1 MELGISFTGD
11 IANKNKLPA
20 YEGIKSVEHIS
31 CSLLI
36 ISSFLVEGRIR
47 RKKFQAVPIEFNLVA
62 QRKGSFEFLYEVILP
77 VSASIAIELGE
88 TITAEFMIDFLKYIY
103 QRLLGKKE
111 TVENKEISKLEER
124 HSGDFNAIVEAVES
138 SVRQAHKIVNNGV
151 LNIQIFSGHSP
162 HDNIINFDSRSKAY
176 LNDYIEDKS
185 PRVKLFSIS
194 SFNANEGTGRAFD
207 LQEKRTIPFNV
218 SNNFD
223 EKSINFLF
231 HSMHEYTKKR
241 RLNQIVNS
249 SIALKYTC
257 IMARDGRVKKLTIE
271 KARQELNDL
280 A

>member
-47 RKKFQAVPIEFNLVA
+47 RKKFQALPIEFNLVA

-77 VSASIAIELGE
+77 TSASIAIELGE

-124 HSGDFNAIVEAVES
+124 HSGDVNAIVDAVES
-138 SVRQAHKIVNNGV
+138 SIRQAHNIVNNGV
-151 LNIQIFSGHSP
+151 LNIQIFSGDSP
-162 HDNIINFDSRSKAY
+162 RDNIINFDSRSKAY

-218 SNNFD
+218 SNDFD
-223 EKSINFLF
+223 EKSINFLI

-257 IMARDGRVKKLTIE
+257 IMDRAGRVKKLTIQ
-271 KARQELNDL
+271 KARKELNDL
-280 A
+280 V